1 LFIWIGARDSHEPV
15 AGAEHEAVT
24 SQAVDR
30 IKMAAASAPGTLGTL
45 TWVGEVSGPDGSGQL
60 GDLAR
65 PAVLAPRG
73 ILAAQVDEH
82 FRRDQG
88 LQCIVVQ
95 GVRGPVLVDRSWFEA
110 AITGRLGFGRLLHAR
125 KPILEM
131 ITEDTLVLPY
141 DATVEEAASAVIARR
156 APGAVANA
164 VVVTWSD
171 GSLGVAHV
179 STIFERLAQQYAY
192 QSWHDP
198 LTGLPNR
205 RYLMEQIRVV
215 ERSMGSA
222 DQPVHA
228 VLFYIDL
235 DRFKDVNDQLGHGAG
250 DQVLAQFAR
259 RISAASGPGD
269 VVVRLGGDEFAILT
283 AAPLSVTQ
291 SEAFAARLVLEAAA
305 PFVVAVTDGFGV
317 VVEQVVTIG
326 ASVGVAHSRAV
337 QPSVLVTSLDVLL
350 KQADIAMYRAKEHG
364 RGRAEHYSPQMRT
377 GLEATETTQ
386 ARRHMERALR
396 TAIETGG
403 LAVHY
408 QPVVELP
415 SGRITGVEALARWND
430 PVLGNVPPDQ
440 FIPLAETTGLI
451 LDLGEWVLRAACTQ
465 AVTTTSGVQQHLV
478 VAVNV
483 SPVQLAQPGFVDV
496 VMSALADSGLPA
508 SRLCVEV
515 TETAAIA
522 NLAETTARLWELRR
536 CGVQIALDDFG
547 TGHSSLTMLRTLP
560 LTIVKIDRSFVA
572 KVARSAQDAML
583 VRLVIETA
591 HTLGLQVC
599 AEGIEDADQ
608 AQQLVAMGCDTA
620 QGWYF
625 GMPKPP
631 SERLTRKLSS
641 TRPAVM
647 FDVTAPP
654 PVPFGAADELILV
667 TSTDRTITYAS
678 STSQAMVGWTPQSLL
693 GTNILDHLH
702 PDSAAHIASLPQAH
716 RHHGRATHRVRHRD
730 GSWLWLDTTTKALRN
745 DHGAVVEVMSVCRDV
760 TATTNAQDALAN
772 SEAKFR
778 HAFDDAPTG
787 MTLTGL
793 DGTILTVNAAF
804 ADLVGRTAS
813 ELVGGN
819 VADLTH
825 PDDRGHDTDNLADLR
840 SGNATAHHVTKRYL
854 DADGNNVEAN
864 VRAAVVNDRQ
874 GRPAY
879 VIAHITPAAWTITR
893 ASLDLT

>member
-1 LFIWIGARDSHEPV
+1 MRMGAREPQESV
-15 AGAEHEAVT
+15 RRAEHGGVT
-24 SQAVDR
+24 SQAVER
-30 IKMAAASAPGTLGTL
+30 TQPPAASAPGTLDTF
-45 TWVGEVSGPDGSGQL
+45 TWVGEVAGPEGGDRI
-60 GDLAR
+60 GDLSR
-65 PAVLAPRG
+65 PAVLVPGG
-73 ILAAQVDEH
+73 ILAAQVDEL
-82 FRRDQG
+82 FRRDPG
-88 LQCIVVQ
+88 LHCVVV
-95 GVRGPVLVDRSWFEA
+95 GGAGGPVLVDRSWFEA

-125 KPILEM
+125 KPILGM
-131 ITEDTLVLPY
+131 VTEDTLVLQH

-156 APGAVANA
+156 APGAGVNA
-164 VVVTWSD
+164 VVVAWPD

-215 ERSMGSA
+215 ERVVVSG
-222 DQPVHA
+222 DQPWHA
-228 VLFYIDL
+228 VLFSVDL
-235 DRFKDVNDQLGHGAG
+235 DRFKDVNDLFGHGAG

-259 RISAASGPGD
+259 RIKAASGPGD

-283 AAPLSVTQ
+283 AAPLTVAQ

-305 PFVVAVTDGFGV
+305 PFVVEVADGFGV

-326 ASVGVAHSRAV
+326 ASVGIAHSRGV
-337 QPSVLVTSLDVLL
+337 QPAVLVTSLDVLL

-364 RGRAEHYSPQMRT
+364 RGRAEHYRPEMRT

-386 ARRHMERALR
+386 ARRRMERSLR

-440 FIPLAETTGLI
+440 FIPLAEATGLI
-451 LDLGEWVLRAACTQ
+451 LDLGEWVLREACTQ
-465 AVTTTSGVQQHLV
+465 AARTTSGVAEHLM

-496 VMSALADSGLPA
+496 VMGALADSGLPA

-522 NLAETTARLWELRR
+522 NLAETTARLCELRR
-536 CGVQIALDDFG
+536 RGVQIALDDFG
-547 TGHSSLTMLRTLP
+547 TGHSSLTMLRALP

-572 KVARSAQDAML
+572 RVARSAQDAVL

-591 HTLGLQVC
+591 HTLGLRVC

-625 GMPKPP
+625 GMPEPP
-631 SERLTRKLSS
+631 SARLTRALSATHS
-641 TRPAVM
+641 AVM

-654 PVPFGAADELILV
+654 PVPFGAADELVLV
-667 TSTDRTITYAS
+667 TTTERTITYAS
-678 STSQAMVGWTPQSLL
+678 STSRAMVGWTPQLL
-693 GTNILDHLH
+693 VGTSVLDHLH
-702 PDSAAHIASLPQAH
+702 PDAAAHIAALIGAQGH
-716 RHHGRATHRVRHRD
+716 DGRATHRVRHRD
-730 GSWLWLDTTTKALRN
+730 GSWRWLDTTTKALR
-745 DHGAVVEVMSVCRDV
+745 DDDGTVVEVLSVCRDV
-760 TATTNAQDALAN
+760 TATTDAQDALAD
-772 SEAKFR
+772 SEARFR
-778 HAFDDAPTG
+778 HAFDHAPTG
-787 MTLTGL
+787 MALTGL
-793 DGTILTVNAAF
+793 DGAILSVNGAF
-804 ADLVGRTAS
+804 ADLVGRAAS
-813 ELVGGN
+813 ALVGATI
-819 VADLTH
+819 ADITH
-825 PDDRGHDTDNLADLR
+825 ADDRGQDVDNLTELR
-840 SGNATAHHVTKRYL
+840 TGTATAHLVTKRYL
-854 DADGNNVEAN
+854 RADGTGVAAN
-864 VRAAVVNDRQ
+864 VRASVVYDRH

-879 VIAHITPAAWTITR
+879 VIAHATPAAWPVTPTDDPR
-893 ASLDLT
+893 S